1 MPDPLPIV
9 PGMTCH
15 CLCAWLHPGQRDLC
29 TDRYETSR
37 PLVTAADERPLQMCR
52 PCAEAYDRTSGPATA
67 LGQAHRQ
74 LTAVFDVIDHWLE
87 LIRIITPTALPT
99 IRLTA
104 AAAELLS
111 ALGADQAEVQRLLD
125 RARATEQADPR
136 PRAGSELADRD
147 DTILRLARRVHY
159 LEDELVDAWHDGHR
173 TSEPLRDVLGM
184 TEGQYATW
192 ASARPEQAAEA
203 PPPEQCR
210 SFVIQD
216 KDGQDVTVTVLG
228 AHELTGQGRE
238 ALGQLVRA
246 AEERFRA
253 DLDPLLRVVAEG
265 VAERAQKEGL
275 TLRQAAQAAEV
286 TPAALSRITQGVG
299 GTTYVDDLL
308 CLASWAGLDIVAVP
322 RDDEPFQV
330 PPRPESDTIHTWF
343 GLSYSNYL
351 VLPRSL
357 LQSMPDRWQEPF
369 VR

>member
-1 MPDPLPIV
+1 T
-9 PGMTCH
+9 G
-15 CLCAWLHPGQRDLC
+15 R
-29 TDRYETSR
+29 RS
-37 PLVTAADERPLQMCR
+37 
-52 PCAEAYDRTSGPATA
+52 AT
-67 LGQAHRQ
+67 
-74 LTAVFDVIDHWLE
+74 
-87 LIRIITPTALPT
+87 
-99 IRLTA
+99 
-104 AAAELLS
+104 
-111 ALGADQAEVQRLLD
+111 
-125 RARATEQADPR
+125 
-136 PRAGSELADRD
+136 
-147 DTILRLARRVHY
+147 
-159 LEDELVDAWHDGHR
+159 
-173 TSEPLRDVLGM
+173 
-184 TEGQYATW
+184 
-192 ASARPEQAAEA
+192 
-203 PPPEQCR
+203 PEQCR

-369 VR
+369 VRLLEQLRAAYQDVEQAP